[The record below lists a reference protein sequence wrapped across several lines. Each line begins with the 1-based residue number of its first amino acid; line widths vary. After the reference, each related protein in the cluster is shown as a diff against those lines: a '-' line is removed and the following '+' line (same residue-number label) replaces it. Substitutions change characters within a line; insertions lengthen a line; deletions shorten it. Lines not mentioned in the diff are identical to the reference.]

1 MTPITS
7 VCLIIICITVLFA
20 PRRWAML
27 AVIATLMYLSQR
39 GGVDVF
45 GLRMFPFRFVE
56 IAGFIRV
63 VSKHEFKWSELNR
76 LDRIVIAAYA
86 YVTIV
91 FVLRSAL
98 GFGTSVNVT
107 LTTPLSKIGEFV
119 DVLLA
124 YTMFRGLMRDEQDI
138 RWLLQRTVMLL
149 IPFVG
154 VVAIERWTGQNP
166 LYIFGGAPT
175 VWIDAEGGRIRC
187 FGSFS
192 HPALLGTFG
201 ASFALMYVGL
211 ALASTRQ
218 VLGWVGVVLCVAI
231 VVLAASGGPLTMLM
245 VGFYGW
251 LCWPMRTRMKM
262 LRIGIATI
270 LLLLAVVMRDPIW
283 YLPSKMSLIFGGSGW
298 HRSYL
303 MDQAIRNIDN
313 WWLAGMPLEQTAGW
327 FPYLVHGA
335 ADLTNVYVA
344 FGVDGGLIAILLLIR
359 VLVSAFG
366 NVGLASKAF
375 RESFPPRKNEQLLM
389 WGLGAAVASHMA
401 NFFSITYFDQTNAL
415 WLFQLAAISTISAMR
430 DSLASDYGRPGSE
443 SMRWVPYTA
452 PIGRRAG
459 RMGYSWRSSKR

>member
-1 MTPITS
+1 
-7 VCLIIICITVLFA
+7 VLIA
-20 PRRWAML
+20 PRRWALL
-27 AVIATLMYLSQR
+27 AVIASLMYLSQR

-45 GLRMFPFRFVE
+45 GLRMYPFRFVE

-63 VSKHEFKWSELNR
+63 VSKHEFKWRELNR
-76 LDRIVIAAYA
+76 LDRIVLAAYA

-98 GFGTSVNVT
+98 GFGTSVNIT
-107 LTTPLSKIGEFV
+107 MTTPLSKIGEFV
-119 DVLLA
+119 DMLLA
-124 YTMFRGLMRDEQDI
+124 YTMFRGLMRNEQDI
-138 RWLLQRTVMLL
+138 RWLLQRSVMLL
-149 IPFVG
+149 IPFVA

-166 LYIFGGAPT
+166 LAILGAAPT
-175 VWIDAEGGRIRC
+175 VWIDAEEGRIRC

-218 VLGWVGVVLCVAI
+218 VLGWVGVVLCVAL

-245 VGFYGW
+245 VGLLAW

-262 LRIGIATI
+262 VRIGIVMA
-270 LLLLAVVMRDPIW
+270 LLVLAVVMRDPIW
-283 YLPSKMSLIFGGSGW
+283 YLPSKMSLLFGGSGW

-303 MDQAIRNIDN
+303 MDRAIRNIDH
-313 WWLAGMPLEQTAGW
+313 WWLAGMPLEQTSSW

-344 FGVDGGLIAILLLIR
+344 IGVDGGLIAMLLLIR
-359 VLVSAFG
+359 VLVRAFG
-366 NVGLASKAF
+366 DVGRASKEF
-375 RESFPPRKNEQLLM
+375 REALPPRKDEQLLT
-389 WGLGAAVASHMA
+389 WGLGAAVAGHMA
-401 NFFSITYFDQTNAL
+401 NFLSITYFDQTNSL
-415 WLFQLAAISTISAMR
+415 WLFQLAAISAISAMQDR
-430 DSLASDYGRPGSE
+430 LANDYGRTSSE
-443 SMRWVPYTA
+443 SMHWVPYTA

-459 RMGYSWRSSKR
+459 RTGYSWRSSNR